1 MKEKVYYLCQDG
13 WTKDDFYCL
22 HRYLHKMIFYYHK
35 RMDEIKALDLSLMSL
50 ETKTIIFCLIK
61 YYNHD
66 FLLEL
71 DNLKALKNTKPLEK
85 PLIIDGDTARD
96 NDVYKE
102 LNIIF

>member
-13 WTKDDFYCL
+13 WTKNDFYYL

-35 RMDEIKALDLSLMSL
+35 QMDEIKALDLSLMSL

-61 YYNHD
+61 YYHHD

-96 NDVYKE
+96 NDIYNE